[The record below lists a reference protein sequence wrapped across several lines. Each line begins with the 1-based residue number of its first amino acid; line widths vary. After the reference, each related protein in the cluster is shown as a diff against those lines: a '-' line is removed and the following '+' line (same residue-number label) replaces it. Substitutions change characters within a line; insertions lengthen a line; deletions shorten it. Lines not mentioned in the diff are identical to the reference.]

1 MADKI
6 PKNFNREAFKEA
18 LAYVESSGG
27 KFLEN
32 STSSAVGKYQFLWK
46 YIQSDPMLKG
56 VTKRQFINSDD
67 LQEQVMDA
75 ALNGK
80 LKGFPNYIENAKR
93 LKSEF
98 NSDLRV
104 DEIALLTHFLG
115 SGGVKEQLKS
125 GAYKVPG
132 QNMSVDGYTGK
143 YNKYLEKMGLN
154 GGQSLVQNAPQE
166 ENNIQQELPQENI
179 QEDPYNLQQRG
190 SQIGMDNAPYASEPQ
205 RDPFAEAQN
214 LGGVEE
220 MESIRPELRVTV
232 EDDVNAFRGLMEQN
246 QEAFNVQQAREQN
259 APLDPRKIQ
268 RIKNMLSPK
277 EEESGYYEE
286 FENTEDPANN
296 IVGNNSFAYGGYVNQ
311 NRYVDGGD
319 PIDPP
324 EEEVVKTVGTTT
336 TNTSF
341 ENITNENGLQ
351 GIRRNVTSNT
361 PDKTVITT
369 PAGDEAY
376 AALSQE
382 DRDAQDAKY
391 RELYGNTSSTES
403 DETFFLNP
411 MQSEGINLRGM
422 AGGTELPNIG
432 DVPMQQE
439 PKREPMYHIAGNSIH
454 NSRFGGHESSMITY
468 DGSIKND
475 ISHILS
481 PGDISKNSP
490 MSGRRNEAIHRQLTE
505 AEQDAHET
513 KYANGW
519 FRPIPAD
526 IGAKMIAKEAE
537 DDAEIEARN
546 LSQHNQIIARKDEIA
561 TMQQEKATEREA
573 ILQNQQAKLQ
583 ARKDAAAKKQA
594 EAAAKRQA
602 VKESREQNSMA
613 KGGMIKRADGS
624 YSKRGLW
631 DNIRANRGSGK
642 NPTAEMLK
650 QERRINAKAYGGSV
664 ETEDSE
670 NFVAFEGGGT
680 HEQNPLGGIPQGMGS
695 NGKLN
700 TVEEGETKVT
710 IDGEE
715 YIFSQ
720 RGMLDGSGFESQAN
734 TNQFGGGGNMGYGYD
749 KNQLAQ
755 DKAIDAIGMG
765 ADAAGSA
772 AGDAAGA
779 AGGAGAGMGAAGAAA
794 GAVSAGLELIP
805 DDTTNHSGVEGI
817 QETGN
822 LGLAAAKGAASG
834 AASGASAGPWGM
846 AAGAVI
852 GGTVAL
858 IGGAQA
864 NKKTLERNKQLFAQA
879 NPALQN
885 QNYGGGYLRKKKST
899 KKSRVKKM
907 LRNK

>member
-1 MADKI
+1 MAEKI
-6 PKNFNREAFKEA
+6 PKNFNKEAFKEA

-32 STSSAVGKYQFLWK
+32 STSSAVGKYQFLWNNIK
-46 YIQSDPMLKG
+46 SDPSLKG
-56 VTKRQFINSDD
+56 VTRRQFIDSPE
-67 LQEQVMDA
+67 LQENIMDL

-80 LKGFPNYIENAKR
+80 LKGYPNYIENSRK
-93 LKSEF
+93 LKEKYGS
-98 NSDLRV
+98 SLRV

-115 SGGVKEQLKS
+115 SGGVQEELKS
-125 GAYKVPG
+125 GAYEVPG
-132 QNMSVDGYTGK
+132 VNMSVDGYTGK

-154 GGQSLVQNAPQE
+154 GGQSLVKDVPRA
-166 ENNIQQELPQENI
+166 ENNVQQELPQENI
-179 QEDPYNLQQRG
+179 QEDPYNLQERG
-190 SQIGMDNAPYASEPQ
+190 AQIGMDNVPYASEPQ
-205 RDPFAEAQN
+205 RDPFTEAQN
-214 LGGVEE
+214 LGGKELRKV
-220 MESIRPELRVTV
+220 RPELRGA
-232 EDDVNAFRGLMEQN
+232 EDDTEVFGELIRQN
-246 QEAFNVQQAREQN
+246 EEAFNVQQAREQN
-259 APLDPRKIQ
+259 APLDTKKIQ

-277 EEESGYYEE
+277 GEESGYYEE

-296 IVGNNSFAYGGYVNQ
+296 IVGNNSFAYGGYVKQ

-324 EEEVVKTVGTTT
+324 EEEVVTNVGPTT

-341 ENITNENGLQ
+341 ENITNESGLQ

-361 PDKTVITT
+361 PNNTVITT

-382 DRDAQDAKY
+382 DKDAQDAKY
-391 RELYGNTSSTES
+391 KELYGNTSSTES

-411 MQSEGINLRGM
+411 MQAEDINLRGM

-432 DVPMQQE
+432 DATQYEGE
-439 PKREPMYHIAGNSIH
+439 PEPEPLYHLYGTNEH
-454 NSRFGGHESSMITY
+454 NKKFGWHEQNTITS
-468 DGSIKND
+468 DPNMKPS
-475 ISHILS
+475 ISHRVS
-481 PGDISKNSP
+481 PKNPISGKANIAT
-490 MSGRRNEAIHRQLTE
+490 RRQLNPLE
-505 AEQDAHET
+505 AQAARTSYGENWN
-513 KYANGW
+513 K
-519 FRPIPAD
+519 PIPED
-526 IGAKMIAKEAE
+526 IANEMIQ
-537 DDAEIEARN
+537 R
-546 LSQHNQIIARKDEIA
+546 
-561 TMQQEKATEREA
+561 
-573 ILQNQQAKLQ
+573 
-583 ARKDAAAKKQA
+583 DAANQEESQRRSLLTHEKQL
-594 EAAAKRQA
+594 AARERTLANRQA
-602 VKESREQNSMA
+602 NAEKRNQNSMA

-642 NPTAEMLK
+642 KPTAEMLK

-670 NFVAFEGGGT
+670 NFVEFEGGGT
-680 HEQNPLGGIPQGMGS
+680 HEQNSLGGIPQGMGS

-710 IDGEE
+710 INGEE

-765 ADAAGSA
+765 ADAAGNA

-779 AGGAGAGMGAAGAAA
+779 AGGAGAGMSVAGAAA
-794 GAVSAGLELIP
+794 GAVSAGLDLID
-805 DDTTNHSGVEGI
+805 DDTTNYSGVEGI
-817 QETGN
+817 QETSN
-822 LGLAAAKGAASG
+822 VGLAAAKGAASG

-846 AAGAVI
+846 AAGAAI
-852 GGTVAL
+852 GGATAL
-858 IGGAQA
+858 IGGILG
-864 NKKTLERNKQLFAQA
+864 NKKTLENNKKLFAQA